1 MLPLCGFPFSFSVS
15 TSRPVLFSACFT
27 IAFIPSASQY
37 LSSCLL
43 TPFPLC
49 SAFLVDL
56 HFVLMFLDG
65 LLLYSQS
72 PMYLSCLARLLADLS
87 KFPPRFSLL
96 SVCPQAF
103 FTPQSPSAN
112 SVLPSKSAFTLFMK
126 IPLGLPI
133 LPHLISILL

>member
-1 MLPLCGFPFSFSVS
+1 VLPLCGSPFSFSVS
-15 TSRPVLFSACFT
+15 MSHPVLFSTCFT

-37 LSSCLL
+37 LSSCLS

-56 HFVLMFLDG
+56 HFVSMFLDG

-72 PMYLSCLARLLADLS
+72 PMYLSCLTRLLADLS
-87 KFPPRFSLL
+87 KFPLHFSLL
-96 SVCPQAF
+96 SACPQAF
-103 FTPQSPSAN
+103 FAPQSPSAD
-112 SVLPSKSAFTLFMK
+112 SVPPSKSAFALFTK